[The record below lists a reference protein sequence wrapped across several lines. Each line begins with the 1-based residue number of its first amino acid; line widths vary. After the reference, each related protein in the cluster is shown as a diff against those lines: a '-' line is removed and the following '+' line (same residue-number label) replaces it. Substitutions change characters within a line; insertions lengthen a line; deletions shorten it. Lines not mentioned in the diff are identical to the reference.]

1 MHWLPISNK
10 SLYVNCISSLP
21 LPVIVLQKM
30 EWLCLTCQMQQASGA
45 PQQLQPQ
52 DNRVPLSVSKQNK
65 ESLIPEK
72 DKKSLADGK
81 LHDNQSEAEKKQGS
95 PTIKH
100 NVQSQHPKQKTQQT
114 KDGIFKPAKSE
125 PPNKESDFFGFGRR
139 SPSPSPQPALSG
151 KVLGFGSSIFS
162 SASNLISSAVQDGAS
177 PTPSTSRKGS
187 TVSQT
192 SETNVPIVHD
202 SSKISEMSN
211 ITLLASSKVSSQ
223 DSPKEKSSNVTKPS
237 TKHDEER
244 KIQEMKSQGGN
255 STPIMAPILK
265 DETLSDATKTTGN
278 TQALPKVCPLC
289 KVEIKKEPPN
299 YNICTECKN
308 AVCNLCGFNPMPD
321 KIKVRNC

>member
-1 MHWLPISNK
+1 MIA
-10 SLYVNCISSLP
+10 
-21 LPVIVLQKM
+21 LQKM
-30 EWLCLTCQMQQASGA
+30 EWLCLTCQIQQASGA
-45 PQQLQPQ
+45 SQQLQQQ
-52 DNRVPLSVSKQNK
+52 DNKVPLSFSKQNK

-81 LHDNQSEAEKKQGS
+81 LHDNQCEAEKKQGS
-95 PTIKH
+95 LTITH
-100 NVQSQHPKQKTQQT
+100 NMQSQQPKQKTQQM
-114 KDGIFKPAKSE
+114 KDGIFTLAKSE
-125 PPNKESDFFGFGRR
+125 PPNKESDFIGFGRR
-139 SPSPSPQPALSG
+139 SPSPSQQPALSG

-162 SASNLISSAVQDGAS
+162 SASHLISSAVQDGAS

-192 SETNVPIVHD
+192 SETTEPIALD
-202 SSKISEMSN
+202 SSKITETSK

-223 DSPKEKSSNVTKPS
+223 DSPKDKSSNVTKPS

-244 KIQEMKSQGGN
+244 NIQEMKSQGEN
-255 STPIMAPILK
+255 STPILAPILK
-265 DETLSDATKTTGN
+265 DETLSDATKFTENLLT
-278 TQALPKVCPLC
+278 LPKVCPLC

-321 KIKVRNC
+321 QTEVRNC